1 MKQFFRLFAYAKP
14 YIPKLILGFFL
25 VVLVGQS
32 PLFMPLVQKFVIDDL
47 LIPANKPLASVNLM
61 FRDDLDNQARLSNR
75 LRQEF
80 EAEGIS
86 LSPSTVVSVEKP
98 GEKWKIDDAETG
110 QKYRINQKVF
120 RLDSEFQK
128 EKYLETLEGVTDVAE
143 VQRRPDPLRKE
154 FDTASKKLHKVFKDR
169 DILLSSKA
177 IVSAEE
183 AGSHWLVIDRANE
196 KQHTIWKENGK
207 LYVADG
213 EIKVYAATLA
223 YTLLGREFHYT
234 LVNWLIIILFI
245 IVIYYAIFGV
255 LSYFCTFV
263 MTWVSQR
270 ILFDLRNKVFSHLQS
285 LSMQFYE
292 SQGTGQIISRVRED
306 VASLRNLATETT
318 IRIVTDAVTFV
329 LMLGLM
335 LYWNWKLTLFSLI
348 IFPLIIG
355 NYQVFIQR
363 LRPMW
368 RQWRH
373 KWADI
378 GTGMYEAVAGAKV
391 VKAFHRERYH
401 ERQLFHNMR
410 ETLESRIKIEKTQTA
425 MSRVALFFRSI
436 GRSAVLCYG
445 GYLVIQGDFTIGA
458 MLAFYQ
464 FMERLQEP
472 IMNLI
477 RVNTQIQEAM
487 ISAERVFGLLDSEPT
502 VEEASDAINLTNIRG
517 HVKFEDVSF
526 HYEPENP
533 VLHNINLEAKPG
545 MMVALVGPSGCG
557 KTTIANLISRF
568 YDPVEGNIFV
578 DEYNLRDVSIKSLRN
593 QMGIVLQD
601 NFLFA
606 GSVTENIRFGKLG
619 ATDEEVVQAALAA
632 NAHQFIVDQ
641 LPEGYETEVG
651 ERGMRLS
658 GGQKQRIAIART
670 ILRDPRIL
678 ILDEATSN
686 LDTESE
692 AQIQEALDRLMQSR
706 TSFVIA
712 HRLSTIL
719 NADMIVAL
727 KEGKIIEVGTHE
739 QLLAADGMYAGMYY
753 KQFKKTNSIDDDSAW
768 AA

>member
-14 YIPKLILGFFL
+14 YLPKLILGFFL

-47 LIPANKPLASVNLM
+47 LMPANKPIASVNLM
-61 FRDDLDNQARLSNR
+61 FRDDLDNQAVLSNR

-80 EAEGIS
+80 EAQGIS
-86 LSPSTVVSVEKP
+86 LSPSTVVSIEKQ
-98 GEKWKIDDAETG
+98 GEKWKLNDTETD

-120 RLDSEFQK
+120 RLGSDFQK
-128 EKYLETLEGVTDVAE
+128 KQYLEKLEGVTDLAE
-143 VQRRPDPLRKE
+143 LKGMPTPLREE
-154 FDTASKKLHKVFKDR
+154 FDTASKKLHKAFKDR
-169 DILLSSKA
+169 DILLSLKA
-177 IVSAEE
+177 IVSVEE
-183 AGSHWLVIDRANE
+183 AGSRWLVIDRANE

-213 EIKVYAATLA
+213 EIKVYTATLA
-223 YTLLGREFHYT
+223 YTVLGREFHYT
-234 LVNWLIIILFI
+234 LVDWLIVILFVI
-245 IVIYYAIFGV
+245 ITYYAIFGV
-255 LSYFCTFV
+255 LSYFCTYV

-285 LSMQFYE
+285 LSMHFYE
-292 SQGTGQIISRVRED
+292 AQGTGQILSRVRED
-306 VASLRNLATETT
+306 VASLQNLATETT
-318 IRIVTDAVTFV
+318 IRIVTDAVTFI
-329 LMLGLM
+329 LMLGIM
-335 LYWNWKLTLFSLI
+335 LYWNWKLTLFSLL

-355 NYQVFIQR
+355 NYHIFLQR

-368 RQWRH
+368 RQWRN

-378 GTGMYEAVAGAKV
+378 TTGMYEAVAGAKV

-410 ETLESRIKIEKTQTA
+410 ETLESRIKIMATQTA
-425 MSRVALFFRSI
+425 MGRVALFFQSI

-445 GYLVIQGDFTIGA
+445 GYLVIEGDFTIGA

-464 FMERLQEP
+464 FMERLQQP

-477 RVNTQIQEAM
+477 RANTQIQEAM

-502 VEEASDAINLTNIRG
+502 VEEAPDAITLSNIRG
-517 HVKFEDVSF
+517 HVKFDNVSF
-526 HYEPENP
+526 HYEPETP

-568 YDPVEGNIFV
+568 YDPVEGDIFV
-578 DEYNLRDVSIKSLRN
+578 DEHNLRDISIKSLRN

-601 NFLFA
+601 TFLFA
-606 GSVTENIRFGKLG
+606 GSVAENIRFGKLG
-619 ATDEEVVQAALAA
+619 ATDEEVVQAALTA

-692 AQIQEALDRLMQSR
+692 AQIQEALDRLMKSR

-719 NADMIVAL
+719 NANMIIAM
-727 KEGKIIEVGTHE
+727 KEGRIIEVGTHE
-739 QLLAADGMYAGMYY
+739 QLLEASGMYADMYN
-753 KQFKKTNSIDDDSAW
+753 KQFKKADSVSDSAW
-768 AA
+768 SE

>member
-14 YIPKLILGFFL
+14 YLPKLIVGFFL

-61 FRDDLDNQARLSNR
+61 FRDDLDNQVVLSNR

-86 LSPSTVVSVEKP
+86 LSSSTLVSIEKQ
-98 GEKWKIDDAETG
+98 GEKWKLNDTETG

-120 RLDSEFQK
+120 RLDSKFQK
-128 EKYLETLEGVTDVAE
+128 KKYLETLEEVTDLAE
-143 VQRRPDPLRKE
+143 LQGMPDPLRKE
-154 FDTASKKLHKVFKDR
+154 FDEASKKLHKAFKDR

-177 IVSAEE
+177 IVSVEE
-183 AGSHWLVIDRANE
+183 AGRHWLVIDRANE
-196 KQHTIWKENGK
+196 RQHTIWKENGK
-207 LYVADG
+207 LYAAEG
-213 EIKVYAATLA
+213 EIKVYTATLA
-223 YTLLGREFHYT
+223 YAVLGREFHYT
-234 LVNWLIIILFI
+234 LVDWLVIILFV
-245 IVIYYAIFGV
+245 IVVYYAIFGI
-255 LSYFCTFV
+255 LSYLCTYV

-318 IRIVTDAVTFV
+318 IRIVTDAVTFI

-335 LYWNWKLTLFSLI
+335 LYWNWKLTLFSLL

-355 NYQVFIQR
+355 NYHIFIQR

-378 GTGMYEAVAGAKV
+378 ATGMYEAVAGAKV

-410 ETLESRIKIEKTQTA
+410 ETLESRIKIMATQTA
-425 MSRVALFFRSI
+425 MGRVALFFRSI
-436 GRSAVLCYG
+436 GRAAVLCYG

-464 FMERLQEP
+464 FMERLQQP

-502 VEEASDAINLTNIRG
+502 VEEAPDAINLTNIRG
-517 HVKFEDVSF
+517 HVKFDNVFF

-578 DEYNLRDVSIKSLRN
+578 DEHNLRDVSIKSLRN

-719 NADMIVAL
+719 NADMIIAM
-727 KEGKIIEVGTHE
+727 KEGRIVEFGTHE
-739 QLLAADGMYAGMYY
+739 QLLAVDGMYADMYR
-753 KQFKKTNSIDDDSAW
+753 KQFNQVGSVDDSAW

>member
-14 YIPKLILGFFL
+14 YLPKLILGFFL

-47 LIPANKPLASVNLM
+47 LIPANKPIASVNLM
-61 FRDDLDNQARLSNR
+61 FRDDLDNQVVLSNR

-80 EAEGIS
+80 EAQGIS
-86 LSPSTVVSVEKP
+86 LSPSTLVSIEKQ
-98 GEKWKIDDAETG
+98 GEKWKLNDTETD

-120 RLDSEFQK
+120 RLSSDFQK
-128 EKYLETLEGVTDVAE
+128 KQYLEKLEGVTDLAE
-143 VQRRPDPLRKE
+143 LQRMPDPLRKE
-154 FDTASKKLHKVFKDR
+154 FDTASKKLHKAFKDR
-169 DILLSSKA
+169 DILLSLKA
-177 IVSAEE
+177 IVSVEE
-183 AGSHWLVIDRANE
+183 AGSRWLVIDRANE

-213 EIKVYAATLA
+213 EIKVYTATLA
-223 YTLLGREFHYT
+223 YTVLGREFHYT
-234 LVNWLIIILFI
+234 LIDWLIVILFVI
-245 IVIYYAIFGV
+245 ITYYAIFGV
-255 LSYFCTFV
+255 LSYFCTYV

-285 LSMQFYE
+285 LSMHFYE
-292 SQGTGQIISRVRED
+292 AQGTGQILSRVRED

-318 IRIVTDAVTFV
+318 IRIVTDAVTFI
-329 LMLGLM
+329 LMLGIM
-335 LYWNWKLTLFSLI
+335 LYWNWKLTLFSLL

-355 NYQVFIQR
+355 NYHLFLQR

-368 RQWRH
+368 RQWRN

-378 GTGMYEAVAGAKV
+378 STGMYEAVAGAKV

-410 ETLESRIKIEKTQTA
+410 ETLESRIKIMATQTA
-425 MSRVALFFRSI
+425 MGRVALFFRSI

-445 GYLVIQGDFTIGA
+445 GYLVIEGDFTIGA

-502 VEEASDAINLTNIRG
+502 VEESPDAIALSNIRG
-517 HVKFEDVSF
+517 HVKLDNVSF

-568 YDPVEGNIFV
+568 YDPVEGDIFV
-578 DEYNLRDVSIKSLRN
+578 DEHNIRDVSIKSLRN

-601 NFLFA
+601 TFLFA
-606 GSVTENIRFGKLG
+606 GSVAENIRFGKLG

-632 NAHQFIVDQ
+632 NAHQFVVDQ

-692 AQIQEALDRLMQSR
+692 AQIQEALDRLMKSR

-719 NADMIVAL
+719 NANMIVAM
-727 KEGKIIEVGTHE
+727 KEGKVIETGTHE
-739 QLLAADGMYAGMYY
+739 QLLDADGMYADMYN
-753 KQFKKTNSIDDDSAW
+753 KQFRKADSVSDSDW
-768 AA
+768 SE